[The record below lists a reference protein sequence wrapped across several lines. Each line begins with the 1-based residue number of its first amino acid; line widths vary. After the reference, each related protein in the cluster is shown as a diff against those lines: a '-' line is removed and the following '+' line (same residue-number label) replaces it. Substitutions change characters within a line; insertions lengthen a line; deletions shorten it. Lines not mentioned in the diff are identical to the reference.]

1 MDNYHRDPRHPSYWC
16 YKGLRIQADVEVHRF
31 VAAFAANKLC
41 SGKSALDL
49 ASGNGALSQQLLD
62 AGLTVASTSWDGQC
76 QLPIPVYSL
85 NLDHPFNSDNVGG
98 RRYDLVCAVEIIE
111 HVENPAGFM
120 RSCAGVLAPGGFLI
134 VSTPNVES
142 SAARL
147 QWMIHGYPRIF
158 SADEV
163 NNNRHISMIW
173 RQGMD
178 YFVKEAG
185 FFVQEKHLLGDAW
198 GTRPP
203 SIIKRAAY
211 GLMQRWLPG
220 DLAGNS
226 RLYVMRLRG
235 EA

>member
-1 MDNYHRDPRHPSYWC
+1 MRDYHRDPKHSSYWC
-16 YKGLRIQADVEVHRF
+16 YKGLRIQADMEVHRF
-31 VAAFAANKLC
+31 VAAYAANKLG

-62 AGLTVASTSWDGQC
+62 VGLNVASTSWDGQC
-76 QLPIPVYSL
+76 QLPIPVYPL
-85 NLDHPFNSDNVGG
+85 NLDLAFNPDSVGG
-98 RRYDLVCAVEIIE
+98 RRYDLVCAIEIIE

-120 RSCAGVLAPGGFLI
+120 RSCAEVLAPGGLLI

-147 QWMIHGYPRIF
+147 QWLIHGYPQIF
-158 SADEV
+158 STEEV
-163 NNNRHISMIW
+163 HNNRHISMIW

-178 YFVKEAG
+178 YFVEKAG
-185 FFVQEKHLLGDAW
+185 LVVQEKHLLGPVS
-198 GTRPP
+198 GSRPP

-226 RLYVMRLRG
+226 RLYVMSLRG

>member
-1 MDNYHRDPRHPSYWC
+1 MRDYDRDSQHPSYWC

-31 VAAFAANKLC
+31 VATYAANKL
-41 SGKSALDL
+41 GPGNSALDL

-76 QLPIPVYSL
+76 QLPIPVYPL
-85 NLDHPFNSDNVGG
+85 NLDHAFKPDSVGG
-98 RRYDLVCAVEIIE
+98 RRYDLVCAIEIIE

-120 RSCAGVLAPGGFLI
+120 RSCAEVLAPGGHLI
-134 VSTPNVES
+134 VSTPNIES

-147 QWMIHGYPRIF
+147 QWLVRGYPQIF
-158 SADEV
+158 SAEEV

-178 YFVKEAG
+178 YLVEKAG
-185 FFVQEKHLLGDAW
+185 LVVQEKHLLGPVW
-198 GTRPP
+198 GSRPP

-211 GLMQRWLPG
+211 SLMQRWLPG

-226 RLYVMRLRG
+226 RLYVLSLRG
-235 EA
+235 GA